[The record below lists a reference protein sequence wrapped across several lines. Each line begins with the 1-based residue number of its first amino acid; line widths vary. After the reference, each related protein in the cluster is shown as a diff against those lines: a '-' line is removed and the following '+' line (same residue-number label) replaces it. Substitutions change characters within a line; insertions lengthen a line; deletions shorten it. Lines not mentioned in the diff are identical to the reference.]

1 MMETISYLDYDEVL
15 SIYQRMID
23 KSGGGFAGTRDEGG
37 IQSILEFVQ
46 NDDYY
51 PTFVNKLTFLVY
63 RFCRGHYFN
72 DGNKRIALTIGATFL
87 LHNGYFWAARNF
99 MAQVEAIVYHV
110 AASNIDEEL
119 LGRIFQCI
127 INETDYDER
136 LKIDI
141 ANAMSNNSL
150 EQVD

>member
-1 MMETISYLDYDEVL
+1 METISYLDYDEVL
-15 SIYQRMID
+15 SIYQKMID

-87 LHNGYFWAARNF
+87 LHNGYFW
-99 MAQVEAIVYHV
+99 
-110 AASNIDEEL
+110 SDT
-119 LGRIFQCI
+119 C
-127 INETDYDER
+127 T
-136 LKIDI
+136 
-141 ANAMSNNSL
+141 
-150 EQVD
+150 